1 MFSLSSPQAFVQM
14 LVEEKHYVM
23 DCHLRPQVSQLPLC
37 SANFTIY
44 SRLEDMDEDKA
55 YFLLRTGLQDK

>member
-1 MFSLSSPQAFVQM
+1 M
-14 LVEEKHYVM
+14 
-23 DCHLRPQVSQLPLC
+23 SQLPLC

-55 YFLLRTGLQDK
+55 YFLLRTGLEDK